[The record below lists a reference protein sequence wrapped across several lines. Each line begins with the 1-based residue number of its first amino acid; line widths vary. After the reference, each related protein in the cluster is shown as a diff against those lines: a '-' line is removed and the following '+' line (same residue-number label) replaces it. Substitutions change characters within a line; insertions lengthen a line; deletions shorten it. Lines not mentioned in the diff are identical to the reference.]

1 MTKTPRNYLKYW
13 RVIRQY
19 YKAKFGL
26 SQADIDILL
35 FMYSEGYFTKRRFDE
50 FDRLVCWDKDRF
62 SVMKRKGWFEL
73 FKASIGNKPA
83 IYQMSDKAKLI
94 VADIYRKLNG
104 EELPMHNKRNPML
117 KRSAK
122 YSEKIYIDMIVEMNS
137 FIQQQRRR
145 PLE

>member
-1 MTKTPRNYLKYW
+1 
-13 RVIRQY
+13 
-19 YKAKFGL
+19 
-26 SQADIDILL
+26 
-35 FMYSEGYFTKRRFDE
+35 
-50 FDRLVCWDKDRF
+50 
-62 SVMKRKGWFEL
+62 MKRKGWFEL
-73 FKASIGNKPA
+73 FKASVGNKPA